1 MSTSKYLSCNNVN
14 DGVYVH
20 GILIYISKTDD
31 RLVNKRQKFFFSILY
46 FEELFMHTLMRKIS
60 FLLLIELK

>member
-31 RLVNKRQKFFFSILY
+31 RLVNKRQKIFFFHIV
-46 FEELFMHTLMRKIS
+46 F
-60 FLLLIELK
+60 